1 MATQQP
7 QQQPGPETAP
17 ASEIGGRYANYAL
30 SVLVLVYVFNFLDR
44 QIITVLAEDIKRDL
58 GLSDADIGFLY
69 GTAFA
74 VFYAIFGIPLGKV
87 ADVWD
92 RRLLISVG
100 LAFWSLMTA
109 ASGLARSFLQL
120 GTARIGVGVG
130 EASATPAAFSMLSDY
145 FPPERRTTVLAIYS
159 SGVYIGAGIGIFLG
173 GWILDLWNGAWPE
186 PGTAPFGLAGWQAAF
201 FIVGLPGLLMSL
213 WVRTLREPVRGV
225 SEGIVREQQ
234 PVRPWTAFWDEL
246 RSLLPGSSL
255 LSLHRAGG
263 GTRELL
269 VNGVGLVVIAG
280 TAGALIFALGTPAQ
294 WIALG
299 IGLYAAFCWAQGL
312 ALRDPAAFAMIF
324 RTRSLV
330 YACLGFSFLAFT
342 SYGIGAFGPPFFMRI
357 HGVSASQVGTVVG
370 LTAAAG
376 GWLGITMG
384 GLLCDRLRPTLR
396 TARIWLGVFTAA
408 APVPFAIWML
418 TTDSVAIAYV
428 MNFIV
433 TVTTSMWAGGA
444 AATVQDL
451 VMPRMRA
458 IASASY
464 ILVITFVGLA
474 LGPYTVGRI
483 SVATD
488 DLPLAM
494 MLAFIANGVALA
506 FLLLATR
513 SLSADEDSRLERARA
528 AGEPV

>member
-1 MATQQP
+1 MATPQAQQP
-7 QQQPGPETAP
+7 EQPSDATRQV
-17 ASEIGGRYANYAL
+17 GGRYANYVL

-58 GLSDADIGFLY
+58 NLTDAEIGFLY

-100 LAFWSLMTA
+100 LSFWSVMTA
-109 ASGLARSFLQL
+109 ASGLARSFMHL
-120 GTARIGVGVG
+120 GAARIGVGVG

-145 FPPERRTTVLAIYS
+145 FPIERRTTALAIYS
-159 SGVYIGAGIGIFLG
+159 SGVYIGSGIGIFLG
-173 GWILDLWNGAWPE
+173 GWILDLWNGAWPDA
-186 PGTAPFGLAGWQAAF
+186 TDAPFGLVGWQAAF

-213 WVRTLREPVRGV
+213 WVRTLREPVRGA
-225 SEGIVREQQ
+225 SEGIVREEE
-234 PVRPWTAFWDEL
+234 PVRPWTAFWEEL

-255 LSLHRAGG
+255 LSLRRAGG
-263 GTRELL
+263 GTREML
-269 VNGVGLVVIAG
+269 VNAVGLAVIAG
-280 TAGALIFALGTPAQ
+280 TAWALILALGTPAQ

-312 ALRDPAAFAMIF
+312 SLRDPAAFSMIF

-330 YACLGFSFLAFT
+330 FACVGFSFLAFT
-342 SYGIGAFGPPFFMRI
+342 GYGVGAFGPPFFMRI

-376 GWLGITMG
+376 GWLGITVG
-384 GLLCDRLRPTLR
+384 GLLCDRMLPTRR
-396 TARIWLGVFTAA
+396 TARIWVGVFTAL

-418 TTDSVAIAYV
+418 TTESVTIAYV
-428 MNFIV
+428 MNFVV
-433 TVTTSMWAGGA
+433 TVTTSMWVGGA

-458 IASASY
+458 TASATY

-474 LGPYTVGRI
+474 LGPYAIGRI
-483 SVATD
+483 SVATG

-494 MLAFIANGVALA
+494 MLAFIANGAALA
-506 FLLLATR
+506 FLLLAMR
-513 SLSADEDSRLERARA
+513 SLPADEDSRLERARA

>member
-1 MATQQP
+1 MAAPQPGRSQQP
-7 QQQPGPETAP
+7 TSL
-17 ASEIGGRYANYAL
+17 ASEIGGGYANYAL
-30 SVLVLVYVFNFLDR
+30 AVLVLVYVFNFLDR

-109 ASGLARSFLQL
+109 ASGLARGFLHL
-120 GTARIGVGVG
+120 GAARIGVGVG

-145 FPPERRTTVLAIYS
+145 FPLERRTTVLAIYS

-173 GWILDLWNGAWPE
+173 GWILDLWNGAWPDAAD
-186 PGTAPFGLAGWQAAF
+186 APFGLAGWQAAF

-213 WVRTLREPVRGV
+213 WVRTLREPLRGV

-234 PVRPWTAFWDEL
+234 PVRPWTAFWEEL

-255 LSLHRAGG
+255 ISLRRAGG
-263 GTRELL
+263 GAREML
-269 VNGVGLVVIAG
+269 VNGVGLVAIAG
-280 TAGALIFALGTPAQ
+280 TAWALILVLSTPAQ

-312 ALRDPAAFAMIF
+312 ALRDPAAFTMIF

-330 YACLGFSFLAFT
+330 YASIGFSFLAFT
-342 SYGIGAFGPPFFMRI
+342 GYGVGAFGPPFFMRI

-376 GWLGITMG
+376 GWLGITVG
-384 GLLCDRLRPTLR
+384 GLLCDRLRPTTR
-396 TARIWLGVFTAA
+396 VARIWVGVFTAVTPA
-408 APVPFAIWML
+408 PFAIWML
-418 TTDSVAIAYV
+418 TTESVATAYV

-433 TVTTSMWAGGA
+433 TVTTSMWVGGA

-458 IASASY
+458 IASATY
-464 ILVITFVGLA
+464 ILIITFVGLA
-474 LGPYTVGRI
+474 LGPYTIGRI
-483 SVATD
+483 SVATG

-494 MLAFIANGVALA
+494 MLAFIANGGALA
-506 FLLLATR
+506 FLLLAMRHLPT
-513 SLSADEDSRLERARA
+513 DEDSRLERARA